1 MKFDDFLGFIKVMS
15 NMQAD
20 PSVFNQAIIEL
31 DNSNF
36 ERIIHN
42 KKKNVFVLFY
52 AKWCNSCKELIKTFE
67 KVENSVII
75 FLQIIFIM
83 IWKFYILTLTN

>member
-1 MKFDDFLGFIKVMS
+1 MKLDDFLGFIKVTS
-15 NMQAD
+15 GMQAD

-31 DNSNF
+31 DRTNF

-52 AKWCNSCKELIKTFE
+52 AKWCNSCQDLISTVE
-67 KVENSVII
+67 KVGI
-75 FLQIIFIM
+75 QITHSGIYCIS
-83 IWKFYILTLTN
+83 

>member
-1 MKFDDFLGFIKVMS
+1 MKFDDFLGFIKVTSDMRE
-15 NMQAD
+15 D

-42 KKKNVFVLFY
+42 TKKNVFVLFY
-52 AKWCNSCKELIKTFE
+52 TKWCNSCKDLIKTFE
-67 KVENSVII
+67 KVENS
-75 FLQIIFIM
+75 M
-83 IWKFYILTLTN
+83 IT